1 MEIQMMA
8 VGELTP
14 YAKNTKKHD
23 QRQIDNVAESIKQYG
38 FVQPIVIDKDN
49 VVVIGHCRLL
59 AAKKLKMREVPCVSV
74 DDLTEEQVRA
84 LRIVDNKS
92 NESEW
97 DFDFLVDEL
106 AELDLSDFD
115 FDFGIEDEEEQT
127 EIVEDEAP
135 EVDEERAVETLREK
149 FIVPPFGVID
159 TRKGEYQKR
168 KKAWKAIIKDN
179 GEARGLNN
187 TGKTAL
193 CKNMISKNLSDVSLL
208 DPVLSEI
215 ICSWFTPKGKS
226 VCIDCFAGD
235 TVFGFV
241 SGYLGNRFIGIE
253 LRKEQADFNNEHTNE
268 NAIYYCDDGRNIRK
282 YVEDNTAD
290 LLFSC
295 PPYFDLEVY
304 SDLPND
310 ASNQETYEDFYKI
323 LDEAFTEAVKCL
335 KENRFAIVVAS
346 DIRKKDG
353 KYYDFCGDI
362 KKTFLKNGFGL
373 YNEFILYTLNVSGY
387 MRASKQFG
395 KFRKM
400 IKDYQN
406 VMVFYKGDHKHIP
419 KYFSEIEVADIE
431 SKDLELQEMD

>member
-1 MEIQMMA
+1 MKVENRKLD
-8 VGELTP
+8 ELIP
-14 YAKNTKKHD
+14 YEKNAKKHNKT
-23 QRQIDNVAESIKQYG
+23 QISNVAESIRQYG
-38 FVQPIVIDKDN
+38 FVQPIVVDRNSVI
-49 VVVIGHCRLL
+49 VIGHCRAL
-59 AAKKLKMREVPCVSV
+59 AAQKLGMEEVPCVCV
-74 DDLTEEQVRA
+74 DELTPEQVNA
-84 LRIVDNKS
+84 LRLVDNKS

-97 DFDFLVDEL
+97 DFDILPDEL

-115 FDFGIEDEEEQT
+115 FDFGIEDEEEKN
-127 EIVEDEAP
+127 EILEDEVP
-135 EVDEERAVETLREK
+135 EVDEKKAVKTLREK

-215 ICSWFTPKGKS
+215 ICSWFSPDGQS

-235 TVFGFV
+235 TVFGCV
-241 SGYLGNRFIGIE
+241 SGYLGNIFVGVE

-268 NAIYYCDDGRNIRK
+268 NATYYCDDGRNIRK
-282 YVEDNTAD
+282 YVEDNSAD

-323 LDEAFTEAVKCL
+323 LDEAFAEAVKCL
-335 KENRFAIVVAS
+335 KENRFAVVVAS
-346 DIRKKDG
+346 DIRGKDG

-362 KKTFLKNGFGL
+362 KNTFSKNGFGL
-373 YNEFILYTLNVSGY
+373 YNEFILYTSNVSGY

-395 KFRKM
+395 EFRKM

-406 VMVFYKGDHKHIP
+406 VMVFYNGDHKQIP
-419 KYFSEIEVADIE
+419 KYFSKIEVANIE
-431 SKDLELQEMD
+431 SEDLELQEMD